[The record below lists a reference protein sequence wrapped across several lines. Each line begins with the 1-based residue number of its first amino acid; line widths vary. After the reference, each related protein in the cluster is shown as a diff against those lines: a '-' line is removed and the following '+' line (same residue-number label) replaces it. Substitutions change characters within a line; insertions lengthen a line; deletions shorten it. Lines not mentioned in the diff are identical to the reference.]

1 MTTCS
6 DSVENPIVTAGGK
19 TDSGATTTRSRIGE
33 NHYGTQFSQRLAS
46 SFVNLRQEL
55 SAFLVTVGR
64 KPRGSFSGSACTNSR
79 NTASM
84 TRDPRV
90 SWRAWKTSGRWK
102 TAVGVMVKVCLA
114 KQTTFHCKPYVVVPR

>member
-64 KPRGSFSGSACTNSR
+64 KLREAVFPAVPAQ
-79 NTASM
+79 TAA
-84 TRDPRV
+84 TP
-90 SWRAWKTSGRWK
+90 
-102 TAVGVMVKVCLA
+102 
-114 KQTTFHCKPYVVVPR
+114 PP